1 MNQEKGHNKLAIPQQ
16 GRQKEDILA
25 EMRAAK
31 LADTP
36 WLAGKT
42 WSLQYYIDEAHHEVL
57 KEAHQLYF
65 SENYINPFLFKSILK
80 MEKEV
85 IGKVANLLNG
95 PESTV
100 GTMTSG
106 GTESILLAM
115 YAYREWA
122 KKHRPSIKTPELVAP
137 RTIHPAFDK
146 AAHYFGFTLRK
157 ANVLPSQEADVAAM
171 EQLVSK
177 HTIGLLASAPSFAHG
192 VLDPIPDIGKLADK
206 HNLLFHVDA
215 CVGGFMLPW
224 VERLGRPLPAWD
236 FRVPAVTSMSGDLHK
251 FGFGAKG
258 ASVVLYRTPQLFE
271 HQIFV
276 NTEYSGGIFA
286 TATLLGTRPGGSV
299 AAAWAGLQH
308 LGQEGYLKNAKAM
321 LDATDKLR
329 VGLEAMTDVEIIGK
343 PCMNIVAYATK
354 QNKPDIYVVADFM
367 EQKGWVV
374 DRQQFPPSIHLTVF
388 PYNIPVIGQYLLD
401 LSAAI
406 EWAKANPAASGKGNA
421 AMYGLMARIPL
432 RGLVKENVRKV
443 FLDTYGSDSTSG
455 EVIAEQK
462 KANDGKWLGR
472 LNRLLAW
479 LGR

>member
-1 MNQEKGHNKLAIPQQ
+1 MQT
-16 GRQKEDILA
+16 
-25 EMRAAK
+25 AK
-31 LADTP
+31 AGDTD
-36 WLAGKT
+36 WLQGKT
-42 WSLQYYIDEAHHEVL
+42 WSLQYYIDEEHHELL

-85 IGKVANLLNG
+85 VAMVADMLHG
-95 PESTV
+95 PESVV

-115 YAYREWA
+115 YACREWA
-122 KKHRPSIKTPELVAP
+122 RKHKPSIKHPEIVAP

-146 AAHYFGFTLRK
+146 AAHYFGFSLRK
-157 ANVLPSQEADVAAM
+157 AQVLPTQEADMVAM
-171 EQLVSK
+171 EKLISK
-177 HTIGLLASAPSFAHG
+177 DTILLLASAPSFAHG
-192 VLDPIPDIGKLADK
+192 VLDPIPVIGQLAEK
-206 HNLLFHVDA
+206 HGLLFHVDA

-224 VERLGRPLPAWD
+224 VEKLGRELPEWD

-258 ASVVLYRTPQLFE
+258 ASVVLYRHTGLFE

-308 LGQEGYLKNAKAM
+308 LGQAGYLKNAKAM
-321 LDATDKLR
+321 LDATDQLR
-329 VGLEAMTDVEIIGK
+329 ADLEAIPEIEIIGK
-343 PCMNIVAYATK
+343 PCMNILAYSTK
-354 QNKPDIYVVADFM
+354 KNQPDIYVVADFM

-374 DRQQFPPSIHLTVF
+374 DRQQLPPSVHLTVF
-388 PYNIPVIGQYLLD
+388 PYNIPVIGKYVED
-401 LSAAI
+401 LKAAI
-406 EWAKANPAASGKGNA
+406 EWAKANPSASGEGNA

-432 RGLVKENVRKV
+432 RGMVKDNVRKV
-443 FLDTYGSDSTSG
+443 FLDTYGKGLGS
-455 EVIAEQK
+455 EPPVAEQEK
-462 KANDGKWLGR
+462 KSPKWMGR
-472 LNRLLAW
+472 LNRVLAW
-479 LGR
+479 LTRWGA

>member
-1 MNQEKGHNKLAIPQQ
+1 MEIP
-16 GRQKEDILA
+16 KEGKSKEEILST
-25 EMRAAK
+25 MQSAK
-31 LADTP
+31 AGDTE
-36 WLAGKT
+36 WLQGKT
-42 WSLQYYIDEAHHEVL
+42 WSLQYYIDEEHHEVL

-65 SENYINPFLFKSILK
+65 SENYINPFLFKSVLK

-85 IGKVANLLNG
+85 VAMVADMLHAPNSG
-95 PESTV
+95 V

-122 KKHRPSIKTPELVAP
+122 KKHKPSIKQPELVAP

-146 AAHYFGFTLRK
+146 AADYFGFVLRK
-157 ANVLPSQEADVAAM
+157 AKVLPTQEADVSAM
-171 EQLVSK
+171 EKLVNQN
-177 HTIGLLASAPSFAHG
+177 TILLLASAPSFAHG
-192 VLDPIPDIGKLADK
+192 VLDPIPAIGDLATK
-206 HNLLFHVDA
+206 HGLMFHVDA

-224 VERLGRPLPAWD
+224 VEKLGRPLHVWD

-258 ASVVLYRTPQLFE
+258 ASVVLYRDAQVFQ

-286 TATLLGTRPGGSV
+286 TATLLGTRPGGAV

-308 LGQEGYLKNAKAM
+308 LGQAGYLKNAKSM

-329 VGLEAMTDVEIIGK
+329 AGLEAIPEIEIIGK
-343 PCMNIVAYATK
+343 PCMNILAFGTK
-354 QNKPDIYVVADFM
+354 KNQPDIYVVADCL
-367 EQKGWVV
+367 EKQGWVV

-388 PYNIPVIGQYLLD
+388 PYNIPVIDKYLKD
-401 LSAAI
+401 LEAAI
-406 EWAKANPAASGKGNA
+406 AWAKANRTASGEGNA

-432 RGLVKENVRKV
+432 RGMVKDNVRKV
-443 FLDTYGSDSTSG
+443 FLETYGGTFSEDFSVET
-455 EVIAEQK
+455 K
-462 KANDGKWLGR
+462 KKEENKWLGR
-472 LNRLLAW
+472 LNQVLAW
-479 LGR
+479 MMSHKL